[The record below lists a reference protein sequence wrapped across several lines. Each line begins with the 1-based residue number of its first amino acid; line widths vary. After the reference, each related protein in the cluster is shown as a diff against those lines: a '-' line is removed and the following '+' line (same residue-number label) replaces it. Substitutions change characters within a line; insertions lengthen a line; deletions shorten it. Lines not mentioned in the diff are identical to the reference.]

1 MTVLLA
7 LASAVAYGLSDFFGG
22 MLSRRTSVWPVAVM
36 AQVGG
41 AVFVLVP
48 ALFLPGEPGMTA
60 LLWGALSGVGSGV
73 GTVFLY
79 RGLSTGRM
87 SVVAPLSG
95 VGAAVLP
102 VLVGLL
108 GGERP
113 QLLAWLG
120 IACALPAIWL
130 VSAGEGDEGL
140 TGEPVSRSSTG
151 VLDGILAGVGFGLLF
166 AALGQVPEEAGLV
179 PAGVGLAFAT
189 PVIIA
194 LAVALRHP
202 WLPRDR
208 HAFAATGVGALG
220 AGATVLFQLATQS
233 GLLSIAAVLSS
244 LYPAFTVLLAVLV
257 LREHIHRGQAFG
269 LALAGLAV
277 TLVALG

>member
-1 MTVLLA
+1 
-7 LASAVAYGLSDFFGG
+7 
-22 MLSRRTSVWPVAVM
+22 MLSRRSSVWPVAVM

-48 ALFLPGEPGMTA
+48 ALFLPGVPGMAA

-79 RGLSTGRM
+79 RGLATGRM

-102 VLVGLL
+102 LLVGLL

-113 QLLAWLG
+113 QPLAWLG

-179 PAGVGLAFAT
+179 PAGVGLAVAT
-189 PVIIA
+189 PVIIV
-194 LAVALRHP
+194 LAMALRHP

-208 HAFAATGVGALG
+208 HAFEATGVGALG